1 MACAVAALV
10 AGCSTTR
17 DDALGGTDR
26 DTQIYEG
33 TGESTIDGLNRGVNT
48 NWFGPVG
55 SGVSGVGTPSGS
67 FDHNQR

>member
-1 MACAVAALV
+1 MACAVAALA
-10 AGCSTTR
+10 AGCATTR

-26 DTQIYEG
+26 DTTTYQG

-55 SGVSGVGTPSGS
+55 PGVAGVGTPSGS